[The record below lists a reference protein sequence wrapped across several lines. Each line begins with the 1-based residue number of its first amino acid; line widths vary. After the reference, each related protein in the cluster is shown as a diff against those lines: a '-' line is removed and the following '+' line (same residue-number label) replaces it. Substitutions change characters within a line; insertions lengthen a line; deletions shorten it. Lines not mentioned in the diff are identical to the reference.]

1 MAGKQL
7 KKTILADVAKK
18 GGAEYVREMASS
30 MTLKAWAAQEWQCSR
45 NYLSETIRSVPEYAR
60 ALEGAQS
67 VLADAMMEENV
78 EIADSIPETA
88 SSTQI
93 AKVREQMQA
102 RKMLAAGL
110 NRDRYG
116 SGPRAE
122 ITLNLGDLHLDALRK
137 ISSDRQALM
146 AEDREREMKVIE
158 HDE

>member
-30 MTLKAWAAQEWQCSR
+30 MTLKAWAAQEWNCSR

-137 ISSDRQALM
+137 ISADRQALM

-158 HDE
+158 HDD

>member
-30 MTLKAWAAQEWQCSR
+30 MTLKAWAAQEWECSR

>member
-1 MAGKQL
+1 M
-7 KKTILADVAKK
+7 
-18 GGAEYVREMASS
+18 REMASS
-30 MTLKAWAAQEWQCSR
+30 MTLKAWAAQEWNCSR

-137 ISSDRQALM
+137 ISADRQALM

-158 HDE
+158 HDD

>member
-7 KKTILADVAKK
+7 KKTILADIAKK
-18 GGAEYVREMASS
+18 GGADYVLERASG
-30 MTLKAWAAQEWQCSR
+30 MTLKAWAIEEWNCSR

-60 ALEGAQS
+60 ALDKAQPI
-67 VLADAMMEENV
+67 LADAMMEENV
-78 EIADSIPETA
+78 EIADNIPETA
-88 SSTQI
+88 SNTQI

-137 ISSDRQALM
+137 ISADRQTLM

-158 HDE
+158 HDD

>member
-30 MTLKAWAAQEWQCSR
+30 MTLKAWAAQEWECSR

-137 ISSDRQALM
+137 ISADRQALM
-146 AEDREREMKVIE
+146 AEYREREMKVIE

>member
-7 KKTILADVAKK
+7 KKTILADIAKK
-18 GGAEYVREMASS
+18 GGADYVLERASG
-30 MTLKAWAAQEWQCSR
+30 MTLKAWAIEEWNCSR
-45 NYLSETIRSVPEYAR
+45 NYLSETLRGIPEYAR
-60 ALEGAQS
+60 ALDKAQPI
-67 VLADAMMEENV
+67 LADAMMEENV
-78 EIADSIPETA
+78 EIADSIPATA
-88 SSTQI
+88 SNTQI

-137 ISSDRQALM
+137 ISADRQALM
-146 AEDREREMKVIE
+146 AEDRDREMKVIE

>member
-30 MTLKAWAAQEWQCSR
+30 MTLKAWAAQEWECSR

-137 ISSDRQALM
+137 ISADRQTLM

-158 HDE
+158 HDD

>member
-30 MTLKAWAAQEWQCSR
+30 MTLKAWAAQEWECSR

-158 HDE
+158 HDD

>member
-30 MTLKAWAAQEWQCSR
+30 MTLKAWAAQEWNCSR

-146 AEDREREMKVIE
+146 AEDRDREMKVIE

>member
-7 KKTILADVAKK
+7 KKKILADVAKK

-30 MTLKAWAAQEWQCSR
+30 MTLKAWAAQEWECSR

-137 ISSDRQALM
+137 ISADRQALM

>member
-7 KKTILADVAKK
+7 KKTILADIAKK
-18 GGAEYVREMASS
+18 GGADYVLERASG
-30 MTLKAWAAQEWQCSR
+30 MTLKAWAIEEWNCSR
-45 NYLSETIRSVPEYAR
+45 NYLSETLRGIPEYAR
-60 ALEGAQS
+60 ALDKAQPI
-67 VLADAMMEENV
+67 LADAMMEENV
-78 EIADSIPETA
+78 EIADSIPATA
-88 SSTQI
+88 SNTQI

-137 ISSDRQALM
+137 ISADRQALM
-146 AEDREREMKVIE
+146 VEDRERDMKVIE

>member
-1 MAGKQL
+1 MPGKQL
-7 KKTILADVAKK
+7 RKNILQHIEQN
-18 GGAEYVREMASS
+18 GGAEYVHEMASG
-30 MTLKAWAAQEWQCSR
+30 MTLKAWAEAEWKCSR

-60 ALEGAQS
+60 ALDRAQS

-78 EIADSIPETA
+78 EIADGIPETA
-88 SSTQI
+88 TSTQI
-93 AKVREQMQA
+93 AKVREQMNA

-116 SGPRAE
+116 SGPKTE

-146 AEDREREMKVIE
+146 AEDRERDMKVIE
-158 HDE
+158 HDD

>member
-137 ISSDRQALM
+137 ISADRQTLM

-158 HDE
+158 HDD

>member
-7 KKTILADVAKK
+7 KKTILADIAKK
-18 GGAEYVREMASS
+18 GGADYVLERASG
-30 MTLKAWAAQEWQCSR
+30 MTLKAWATEEWGCSR
-45 NYLSETIRSVPEYAR
+45 NYLSETLRGVPDYAR
-60 ALEGAQS
+60 ALDKAQPI
-67 VLADAMMEENV
+67 LADAMMEENV

-88 SSTQI
+88 SNTQI

-116 SGPRAE
+116 SGPKTE

-137 ISSDRQALM
+137 ISADRQSLM
-146 AEDREREMKVIE
+146 VEDREREMKVIS
-158 HDE
+158 DE

>member
-7 KKTILADVAKK
+7 KKTILADIAKK
-18 GGAEYVREMASS
+18 GGADYVLERASG
-30 MTLKAWAAQEWQCSR
+30 MTLKAWAIEEWNCSR
-45 NYLSETIRSVPEYAR
+45 NYLSETLRGVPEYAR
-60 ALEGAQS
+60 ALDKAQPI
-67 VLADAMMEENV
+67 LADAMMEENV
-78 EIADSIPETA
+78 EIADSIPATA
-88 SSTQI
+88 SNTQI

-137 ISSDRQALM
+137 ISADRQTLM

-158 HDE
+158 HDD

>member
-1 MAGKQL
+1 LAGKQL
-7 KKTILADVAKK
+7 KKKILADIEAK
-18 GGAEYVREMASS
+18 GGAEYVMEKASN
-30 MTLKAWAAQEWQCSR
+30 MTLRAWAAEEWGCSR
-45 NYLSETIRSVPEYAR
+45 NYLSETVRGIPDYAR
-60 ALEGAQS
+60 ALDKAQPI
-67 VLADAMMEENV
+67 LADAMMEENV
-78 EIADSIPETA
+78 EIADGISKDATNA
-88 SSTQI
+88 QI

-158 HDE
+158 HDD

>member
-30 MTLKAWAAQEWQCSR
+30 MTLKAWAAQEWECSR

-137 ISSDRQALM
+137 ISADRQALM

>member
-7 KKTILADVAKK
+7 RKKILADIEAK
-18 GGAEYVREMASS
+18 GGAEYVMEKASS
-30 MTLKAWAAQEWQCSR
+30 MTLKAWAIEEWNCSR
-45 NYLSETIRSVPEYAR
+45 NYLSETLRGVPEYAR
-60 ALEGAQS
+60 ALEKAQP

-78 EIADSIPETA
+78 EIADSISKDATNA
-88 SSTQI
+88 QI

-116 SGPRAE
+116 SGPKTE

-137 ISSDRQALM
+137 ISVDRRALM
-146 AEDREREMKVIE
+146 AEDEEREMRVIE